1 MWALFTAF
9 RQECTISSG
18 GTRILSDHNSR
29 FRQTCCLTVCL
40 LLVGCVYDF
49 YQQRTELVK
58 SHTEAFNMYLKADR
72 PERAILEN
80 SQIEE
85 LASQA
90 ADSIKKRGQP
100 PADHE
105 MDREYV
111 LLKTAIEAAV
121 KNWLALGRHFM
132 LTRKYDQARATYQRV
147 LTTYTGESE
156 QIYRDKAARAM
167 ADIDILSPPIEKT

>member
-1 MWALFTAF
+1 ML
-9 RQECTISSG
+9 
-18 GTRILSDHNSR
+18 DNHNRR
-29 FRQTCCLTVCL
+29 FQQASCITVCL

-49 YQQRTELVK
+49 YQQRTEMVK

-72 PERAILEN
+72 PERAVLEN

-90 ADSIKKRGQP
+90 ADSIRKRGQP
-100 PADHE
+100 PVDHE

-121 KNWLALGRHFM
+121 KNWLALGRHFT

-156 QIYRDKAARAM
+156 RIYRDKAARAM
-167 ADIDILSPPIEKT
+167 ADIDILSPPIDKT